1 MKTDEII
8 AKVRTFE
15 DACEVLGI
23 AVPEGLPEILQPK
36 NAGIVPPH
44 IVAMTK
50 LEMITAALNQGWT
63 WIPDGETK
71 GWWPWFWF
79 FTQEEID
86 KMDDEEKK
94 YRCIVPAGE
103 FSKYAGLGFA
113 LSADAWSYS
122 DAYLGSRLAYRNAE
136 LAKHSGRQFIELWR
150 QWLFK

>member
-1 MKTDEII
+1 MTTDEII

-23 AVPEGLPEILQPK
+23 AVPEGLPEILQPQ

-103 FSKYAGLGFA
+103 FSKFAGLGYA
-113 LSADAWSYS
+113 YSCYAWSDS
-122 DAYLGSRLAYRNAE
+122 SAYIGSRLAYRNAE

>member
-1 MKTDEII
+1 MTTDEII

-23 AVPEGLPEILQPK
+23 AVPEGLPEILQPQ

-103 FSKYAGLGFA
+103 FSKFAGLGYA
-113 LSADAWSYS
+113 YSNSAWSTS
-122 DAYLGSRLAYRNAE
+122 RAYFGSRLAYRNAE

>member
-103 FSKYAGLGFA
+103 FSKFAGLGYA
-113 LSADAWSYS
+113 ISGYAWSS
-122 DAYLGSRLAYRNAE
+122 SSANFGSRLAYRNAE

>member
-1 MKTDEII
+1 MTTDEII

-23 AVPEGLPEILQPK
+23 AVPEGLPEILQPQ

-50 LEMITAALNQGWT
+50 LEMITDALNQGWT

-103 FSKYAGLGFA
+103 FSKFAGLGYA
-113 LSADAWSYS
+113 NSHSAWSS
-122 DAYLGSRLAYRNAE
+122 SAANIGSRLAYRNAE

>member
-1 MKTDEII
+1 MTTDEII

-23 AVPEGLPEILQPK
+23 AVPEGLPEILQPQ

-63 WIPDGETK
+63 WIPDGETR

-103 FSKYAGLGFA
+103 FSKYAGLGYA
-113 LSADAWSYS
+113 TSDCAWSDS
-122 DAYLGSRLAYRNAE
+122 DATVGSRLAYRNAG

>member
-103 FSKYAGLGFA
+103 FSKYAGLG
-113 LSADAWSYS
+113 SAYSTDAWSSSY
-122 DAYLGSRLAYRNAE
+122 ANFGSRLAYSNAE

>member
-103 FSKYAGLGFA
+103 FSKFAGLGYA
-113 LSADAWSYS
+113 YSDSAWSYS
-122 DAYLGSRLAYRNAE
+122 NAYIGSRLAYRNAE

>member
-1 MKTDEII
+1 MTTDEII

-23 AVPEGLPEILQPK
+23 AVPEGLPEILQPQ

-103 FSKYAGLGFA
+103 FSKFAGLGCA
-113 LSADAWSYS
+113 NSIDAWSRS
-122 DAYLGSRLAYRNAE
+122 DASFGSRLAYRNAE